1 MSHEKVSPARP
12 TDRYRDPHLTLQ
24 MSRSG
29 PVTLVS
35 VRGEVDTDNAHL
47 IPELVDSL
55 TSNASQR
62 VLLDLAN
69 VTFLSAAGV
78 EALLRVRDIVAGK
91 AGQLIVRDP
100 APIVLTVFAGTRVT
114 RGFQIHTSPQRD
126 AGPAIVPAARRPVG

>member
-1 MSHEKVSPARP
+1 MSHEQVSLARP
-12 TDRYRDPHLTLQ
+12 TDPYRVAHLTLR

-29 PVTLVS
+29 PVTLVT
-35 VRGEVDTDNAHL
+35 VQGEVDTDNAHL

-69 VTFLSAAGV
+69 VTAIGAAGV
-78 EALLRVRDIVAGK
+78 EALLRVRDIVTGK

-100 APIVLTVFAGTRVT
+100 APNVLTVFAGTRVT
-114 RGFQIHTSPQRD
+114 RGFQIHTSTQRRT
-126 AGPAIVPAARRPVG
+126 GPAVPAARRAVG